1 MSNTEFPEIPN
12 IENEQI
18 REKLQAA
25 YALNLCT
32 VSVSQIV
39 DYDDAIILDQE
50 YETILNNLNLEN
62 MPKDE
67 ALLDILRRLLETI
80 AFFKI
85 QEREKLIVEQ
95 EYQQTMKNAI
105 WSAVPNLAILFS
117 GGNLFSLLATVTV
130 QAGIGY
136 MNYRKARSQC
146 DLEKERQKWGLQK
159 AAMEQLESLQQQLF
173 VTAWRLAD
181 TYDFPDEFRL
191 TQRQI
196 RQYDAI
202 LMDADEIRKYERM
215 DSIKDK
221 FVAYP
226 PFWYYFGNTANS
238 IANRPNLNDK
248 EKTIY
253 REKAKK
259 YFEYYRECNKYN
271 LLREDTIAASC
282 NLEYATLL
290 DPGKEKEKIKALID
304 SAVKYTDN
312 SWDVLQLCAF
322 NYLRIQE
329 ISPAV
334 SIMKRLVNEEYNAD
348 SNAQILSRIYVE
360 KIIKEESHEARA
372 NYKLLKDRIGAKYL
386 FPLPAYWEKTEAVEA
401 KFINAQRMIV
411 NEKYKF
417 ILNEFIQ
424 KYTIRIN
431 EIFPLPVY
439 EKDSE
444 FYLGKAKK
452 ERYYQFAK
460 LLSDRE
466 FCNNFNSYVHS
477 ITYSQE
483 VLGILSD
490 MFNAICTLDC
500 VKEKSTV
507 DELAKIIET
516 KIKENKEKIIA
527 VDKAIESEEENII
540 DIYQKSQEV
549 ILKDFAE
556 EFFGSLRKV
565 VQTYLDG
572 KKEMK
577 DFVAVETELMDF
589 CNRESIQ
596 MPKLHSGQN
605 ELGGKEERLEKR
617 RFDEDLLKG

>member
-452 ERYYQFAK
+452 ERYYQFTK

-589 CNRESIQ
+589 CNREGLQ

>member
-452 ERYYQFAK
+452 ERYYQFTK

>member
-290 DPGKEKEKIKALID
+290 DPGKEKEKIKALLD

-452 ERYYQFAK
+452 ERYYQFTK

-605 ELGGKEERLEKR
+605 ELRGKEERLEKR

>member
-452 ERYYQFAK
+452 ERYYQFTK

-589 CNRESIQ
+589 CNREGLQ

-605 ELGGKEERLEKR
+605 ELKRKKERLEKR